1 MTPQGISARL
11 ASHHIHTYKRIT
23 DVIYIYIYIYIHV
36 NIICVYAYNKIRANT
51 SSR

>member
-1 MTPQGISARL
+1 MTPQGIFARL

-23 DVIYIYIYIYIHV
+23 DIIYIHV

-51 SSR
+51 SPR